1 MFVNGAGDTAHALK
15 IATEEFYKAKA
26 RLTKAKQQHKVKLH
40 RTELIKKL
48 REQEEIARREHI
60 KKLREQEEIAR
71 REHIKKLREQEEILA
86 LTEFRQRGME
96 YNNDVLE
103 LAKKILKRG
112 Y

>member
-1 MFVNGAGDTAHALK
+1 MSTFDPYLTRKLSIGQLTTFVNGAGDTAHALK

-60 KKLREQEEIAR
+60 KKLREQEE
-71 REHIKKLREQEEILA
+71 LA
-86 LTEFRQRGME
+86 EFRQREKE